1 MVITDKRRKPNT
13 IDFGDLEFG
22 DIFQDEQ
29 GDICM
34 RIENAFSV
42 VDAIVLSTGVV
53 FSCQM
58 DTPVIPLSAE
68 LIITNNK

>member
-1 MVITDKRRKPNT
+1 MVITDKRQKPGT

-34 RIENAFSV
+34 RVENAFSV
-42 VDAIVLSTGVV
+42 VDAVVLSTGVI
-53 FSCQM
+53 FSCSM
-58 DTPVIPLSAE
+58 DTPVTPLNAE
-68 LIITNNK
+68 LIIK